1 MRFDQ
6 YLTETFNAAV
16 FAPWREEVED
26 IRTLTIKPTPLARS
40 PQSSTPPW
48 QRR

>member
-16 FAPWREEVED
+16 LAPWREQAED
-26 IRTLTIKPTPLARS
+26 IRSLTMSPPPLPRQPSSDTPR
-40 PQSSTPPW
+40 